1 MNGGSI
7 YEWEFDGTGDL
18 MAVTGNL
25 TLNDAWVLKLVD
37 LGDDPQVS
45 EKYDLFTFTGN
56 FNGSAVIGPITLLLD
71 ANYTL
76 DANSAL
82 DWDVDDID
90 VVVEP
95 ATTGFRVY
103 VTGIGLSVLPG
114 DADDNGVVN
123 AADYIVLKTNMGQ
136 ATGATTADGDF
147 DDDGD
152 VDWADLQILQTHY
165 GETIAASGTI
175 PEPATLGL
183 LAIGALAAIRRRQ
196 GFGGQVRRRR
206 RS

>member
-1 MNGGSI
+1 MDVI
-7 YEWEFDGTGDL
+7 
-18 MAVTGNL
+18 
-25 TLNDAWVLKLVD
+25 
-37 LGDDPQVS
+37 LGDTDGD
-45 EKYDLFTFTGN
+45 Y
-56 FNGSAVIGPITLLLD
+56 
-71 ANYTL
+71 
-76 DANSAL
+76 
-82 DWDVDDID
+82 DVDT
-90 VVVEP
+90 V
-95 ATTGFRVY
+95 
-103 VTGIGLSVLPG
+103 
-114 DADDNGVVN
+114 
-123 AADYIVLKTNMGQ
+123 DYIVLKTNMGQ